1 VNLVLLIPFCACF
14 LLFPSFPQVYKLKHF
29 LEVFQLAKKNVLL
42 MGFYNSWGKNLI
54 QSIIKALCS
63 HIPDLICN
71 HSTGMGVA
79 QPGHSVYWLQE
90 KETESTSDV
99 VVLHQTLKQIV
110 LVCEVRREGEKLE
123 GGTNQMIR
131 QVLSLWRPG
140 QRNCIGIVLR
150 GPEAVIYNFTKTDA
164 MTIDK
169 VSVCKLFDEVYK
181 LALTLGFLLHKN
193 KAIPQ

>member
-1 VNLVLLIPFCACF
+1 VLLIPFCACF

-110 LVCEVRREGEKLE
+110 LVCEVHICTGEG
-123 GGTNQMIR
+123 II
-131 QVLSLWRPG
+131 S
-140 QRNCIGIVLR
+140 
-150 GPEAVIYNFTKTDA
+150 
-164 MTIDK
+164 
-169 VSVCKLFDEVYK
+169 
-181 LALTLGFLLHKN
+181 H
-193 KAIPQ
+193 